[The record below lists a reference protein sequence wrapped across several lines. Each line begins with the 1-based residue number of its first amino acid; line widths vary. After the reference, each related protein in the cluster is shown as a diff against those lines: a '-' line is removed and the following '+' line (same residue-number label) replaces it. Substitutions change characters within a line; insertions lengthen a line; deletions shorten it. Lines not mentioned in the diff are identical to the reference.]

1 MRHRAPRRIMPGL
14 QQKVR
19 SRRSLVATVRRL
31 RRQGQRI
38 VFANGCFDLLHV
50 GHVVLLERAKRLGD
64 ILIVAINSDRSVR
77 ALKGTHRPVV
87 PQQDRARLLAALA
100 SVDYVAIFDDPTPLR
115 LIEELQ
121 PDVLVK
127 GADWRLG
134 GIVGHELIQ
143 RRGGRIVRIPL
154 VNGYSTTRL
163 LNRIKRITKYRLPSS
178 T

>member
-1 MRHRAPRRIMPGL
+1 MPLRRPAHL
-14 QQKVR
+14 ELEQKIR
-19 SRRSLVATVRRL
+19 SSRWLAQTARRL
-31 RRQGQRI
+31 HRRGQRI

-100 SVDYVAIFDDPTPLR
+100 SVDYVAIFDDHTPLR

-143 RRGGRIVRIPL
+143 RRGGRIVRLPL
-154 VNGYSTTRL
+154 VNGYSTTKL
-163 LNRIKRITKYRLPSS
+163 LRRIARLPLMKQRG
-178 T
+178 